1 MFAFMEGLPRAG
13 KSYET
18 CAYYI
23 VPALLK
29 GRTVVAYIEG
39 LNHDKFA
46 EVTGLPITIIKKL
59 LIPITVEQVPEIY
72 KYAVKDSLVI
82 IDEMQDHWPST
93 RQPLGPEITTFIT
106 QHGHDGLD
114 IIGMG
119 QDLTDIHKLW
129 RNRCA
134 RKIIFQKLDGVGRDG
149 NYAWSSYSAVRG
161 KTAISF
167 RKIRSGVRKYEE
179 KYFGL
184 YKSHTAG
191 TTNFDTFSDDRTN
204 IFKGSVFRYTI
215 PIFAVLAVFA
225 VYKVSGIFSGED
237 LPVSAVNAT
246 EVSQNSDFAALE
258 SQFQSMPASPSKTV
272 NAVDPVP
279 VVSSDYVVGIAS
291 EYKLRLAGYIKT
303 AKGVFYEVQAY
314 DSTMHL
320 KERFTGV
327 ELASLGWN
335 VELTDHGLVIT
346 KEDYE
351 YLVRSWPIDTYGK
364 LSNKNIQ
371 SAQL

>member
-149 NYAWSSYSAVRG
+149 IMRGLLILLYVVRQ
-161 KTAISF
+161 
-167 RKIRSGVRKYEE
+167 RSHLERFV
-179 KYFGL
+179 
-184 YKSHTAG
+184 
-191 TTNFDTFSDDRTN
+191 
-204 IFKGSVFRYTI
+204 
-215 PIFAVLAVFA
+215 
-225 VYKVSGIFSGED
+225 
-237 LPVSAVNAT
+237 PVS
-246 EVSQNSDFAALE
+246 E
-258 SQFQSMPASPSKTV
+258 STKK
-272 NAVDPVP
+272 N
-279 VVSSDYVVGIAS
+279 I
-291 EYKLRLAGYIKT
+291 LGYIKAT
-303 AKGVFYEVQAY
+303 LLALLILILFLTTELIFLKGLYFVIP
-314 DSTMHL
+314 
-320 KERFTGV
+320 
-327 ELASLGWN
+327 SLS
-335 VELTDHGLVIT
+335 LP
-346 KEDYE
+346 Y
-351 YLVRSWPIDTYGK
+351 
-364 LSNKNIQ
+364 
-371 SAQL
+371 